1 MRTHDPAVAVAKLCV
16 AAVTDCEGDGEMV
29 EADEEE
35 GAAETSGG
43 HGNSE
48 RQVLPCL
55 QVVQPLYSVRA
66 RLTVPPLPH
75 RERAQAKKEEAARE
89 KQAREEQAAATG
101 DLSLLDMLG

>member
-1 MRTHDPAVAVAKLCV
+1 MLLLSQTAKETEKWLKQ
-16 AAVTDCEGDGEMV
+16 TKKKGQQKLL
-29 EADEEE
+29 EAMEIQKD
-35 GAAETSGG
+35 
-43 HGNSE
+43 
-48 RQVLPCL
+48 RCCPCL

-101 DLSLLDMLG
+101 DLSLLDMLR

>member
-1 MRTHDPAVAVAKLCV
+1 
-16 AAVTDCEGDGEMV
+16 MV

-55 QVVQPLYSVRA
+55 QVVQPLYFLCDS
-66 RLTVPPLPH
+66 
-75 RERAQAKKEEAARE
+75 
-89 KQAREEQAAATG
+89 AAAAAQGTRAG
-101 DLSLLDMLG
+101 QEGRGGEGEASARGAGSCDGRSIPA

>member
-1 MRTHDPAVAVAKLCV
+1 
-16 AAVTDCEGDGEMV
+16 MV

-48 RQVLPCL
+48 RQVLPL
-55 QVVQPLYSVRA
+55 QVVQPLYFVRA
-66 RLTVPPLPH
+66 KVTVPPLPH

>member
-48 RQVLPCL
+48 RQVLPL
-55 QVVQPLYSVRA
+55 QVVQPL
-66 RLTVPPLPH
+66 
-75 RERAQAKKEEAARE
+75 
-89 KQAREEQAAATG
+89 
-101 DLSLLDMLG
+101 